1 MGEFPLHE
9 KKINMDK
16 ELTIKIWE
24 RLRTIMPKNER
35 IKFIKRTSWVLP
47 HIVRT
52 A

>member
-16 ELTIKIWE
+16 ELTVTFLE
-24 RLRTIMPKNER
+24 RLKTIMLKNER

-47 HIVRT
+47 HIVRRT
-52 A
+52 